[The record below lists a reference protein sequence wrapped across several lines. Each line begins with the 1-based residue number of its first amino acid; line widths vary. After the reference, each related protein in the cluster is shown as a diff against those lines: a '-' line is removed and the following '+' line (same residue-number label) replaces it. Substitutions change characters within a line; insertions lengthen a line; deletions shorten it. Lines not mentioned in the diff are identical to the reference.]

1 MKPVHVAVIMD
12 GNGRWALKKNL
23 PRYDGHWK
31 GAEVAED
38 IIEWCNDREIKYLTL
53 FSFSTENWKRP
64 QAEINMIFHILAKY
78 LSDRL
83 NKVIEKNARLH
94 FIGDLDAL
102 NPETRLICL
111 NSEQSTSKCTGMVIN
126 LAVNYSGRSEI
137 LKAAQE
143 WNGKDEFESHLYTAG
158 QPDPDFLIRTG
169 GEKRI
174 SNFMLWQMAYTE
186 LYFTDVL
193 WPDFSESDLDL
204 ALEDFSKRE
213 RRFGGIG

>member
-1 MKPVHVAVIMD
+1 MD
-12 GNGRWALKKNL
+12 GNGRWAINKNL
-23 PRYDGHWK
+23 PRYDGHWQ
-31 GAEVAED
+31 GAQIAENT
-38 IIEWCNDREIKYLTL
+38 IEWCNDRSIKYLSL

-64 QAEINMIFHILAKY
+64 QIEVNMIFHILAKY

-83 NKVIEKNARLH
+83 SKVIDKNARLH

-102 NPETRLICL
+102 NSETRLICL
-111 NSEQSTSKCTGMVIN
+111 NSEKETSKCTGMVIN

-137 LKAAQE
+137 LKASKE
-143 WNGKDEFESHLYTAG
+143 WNGDDDFESHLYTAN

-186 LYFTDVL
+186 IYFTDVL
-193 WPDFSESDLDL
+193 WPDFSEEDLDT
-204 ALEDFSKRE
+204 ALEDFSKRQ
-213 RRFGGIG
+213 RRYGGIS